1 MPILDVSDDELLPI
15 LPPRQDLLGRIKI
28 GKAVPIISNEVSNEL
43 FLDSHAA
50 LVTGYAGYIKYPLD
64 QSDDLLLMTRFQR
77 INCELDDFT
86 LKSDFLNY
94 LKNWVYRLARSSGVG
109 EDTLAEA
116 RELADQLSF
125 SEFAAHLGYPRFDP
139 PDSNPFLILADLP
152 LPIYLTTG
160 YHDFLEVALRRA
172 GKTPRPEICRW
183 QRGLEGLPSVFD
195 SDSLLEKGKKYQPT
209 PQEPLVYHLHGLDER
224 PDSLVLTEDDYLQ
237 FLVTMSRDKGDQAK
251 DPVPARVRQA
261 IADSALI
268 LLGYPLSGWAFRSL
282 FWGLIKDTI
291 PHTGVFTIQLEPT
304 PVQRKY
310 FEEYLKREASLE
322 AYWGD
327 IYQYTDELYRQWKG

>member
-1 MPILDVSDDELLPI
+1 MPILDVSDEELLPA
-15 LPPRQDLLGRIKI
+15 LPTRQDLLGRIKI
-28 GKAVPIISNEVSNEL
+28 GKAVPIISNEVNNEV
-43 FLDSHAA
+43 FLGSHAD
-50 LVTGYAGYIKYPLD
+50 LVSGYGGYIKYPLD
-64 QSDDLLLMTRFQR
+64 QNDDLLLMTRFQR
-77 INCELDDFT
+77 INRELDDFT

-94 LKNWVYRLARSSGVG
+94 LKNWLYRLARNSGAAA
-109 EDTLAEA
+109 DILAEA
-116 RELADQLSF
+116 RELADQLTF

-152 LPIYLTTG
+152 LPIYLTTS

-172 GKTPRPEICRW
+172 GKMPRAEICRW

-195 SDSLLEKGKKYQPT
+195 GDSLLEKGKKYQPSS
-209 PQEPLVYHLHGLDER
+209 QEPLVYHLHGLDER

-237 FLVTMSRDKGDQAK
+237 FLVAMSRDKGDQAK

-310 FEEYLKREASLE
+310 FEDYLKREASLE

-327 IYQYTDELYRQWKG
+327 IYQYTGELYRKWKG